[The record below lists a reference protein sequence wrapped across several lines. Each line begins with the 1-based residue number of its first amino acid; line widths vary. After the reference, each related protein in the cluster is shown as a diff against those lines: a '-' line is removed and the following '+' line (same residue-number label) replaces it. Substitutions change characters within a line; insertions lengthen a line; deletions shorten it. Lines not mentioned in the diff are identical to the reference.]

1 MARIKTIKRYDVTT
15 ESFPITINLAS
26 KTQRYKIAGTKTLS
40 TDVAITYT
48 GTPAAGM
55 SVELDWYCSITPG
68 AYKITVFGK
77 DIPAAFVTK
86 KLKIICDYNGSWEVY
101 FLWDVSTWT
110 GAAGSV
116 VFVGNT
122 GVEPLDAKGSGN
134 ILVGSGTTVQSVP
147 VSGDVTMSSAGAVA
161 IGAQKVLASMLGL
174 LQIANAHISA
184 TAAILFTKMA
194 ALTASKIP
202 VLNASG
208 FIEAGTVDA
217 SKLSY
222 INVTTAG
229 TAEASKAIVVDAS
242 KKINELDITALKLNG
257 TSITATPAQI
267 NYLANVNSDL
277 QTQIDAGI
285 AKVSQ
290 TTLSGDTTATAA
302 NLKSLYFGD
311 TTGGAVVFTLPVAS
325 TVVIGTPVRLVHV
338 DATNA
343 FSVTVQGSDNLFDV
357 TDLSTDISTKACGGA
372 GKGLELICISATS
385 WQVIR
390 VDA

>member
-26 KTQRYKIAGTKTLS
+26 KTHRYKIAGTKTLS

-68 AYKITVFGK
+68 AFKITVFGK

-110 GAAGSV
+110 GTAGSV
-116 VFVGNT
+116 VIVGNT

-134 ILVGSGTTVQSVP
+134 ILVGSGTAVQSVP
-147 VSGDVTMSSAGAVA
+147 VSGDITLTNAGVAA
-161 IGAQKVLASMLGL
+161 IGADKVTATMVKDGDLTT
-174 LQIANAHISA
+174 AHINA
-184 TAAILFTKMA
+184 AAAIETTKLA

-208 FIEAGTVDA
+208 FIEASAIAT
-217 SKLSY
+217 SKLDF
-222 INVTTAG
+222 INVSTAG
-229 TAEASKAIVVDAS
+229 TLEASKAIVVDAS

-257 TSITATPAQI
+257 TALTATAAELNGMQ
-267 NYLANVNSDL
+267 A
-277 QTQIDAGI
+277 QIDAGI
-285 AKVSQ
+285 ALA
-290 TTLSGDTTATAA
+290 TYAEIAADHTATAA
-302 NLKSLYFGD
+302 DLKSVYIVD
-311 TTGGAVVFTLPVAS
+311 TGVAVDLILPLGSTLQ
-325 TVVIGTPVRLVHV
+325 IGTTVKMLRIGANA
-338 DATNA
+338 ATMKANA
-343 FSVTVQGSDNLFDV
+343 A
-357 TDLSTDISTKACGGA
+357 DLIFPPTSYTAESAGGVACSGT
-372 GKGLELICISATS
+372 GKSITAVLRSANE
-385 WQVIR
+385 WQVIQA
-390 VDA
+390 D